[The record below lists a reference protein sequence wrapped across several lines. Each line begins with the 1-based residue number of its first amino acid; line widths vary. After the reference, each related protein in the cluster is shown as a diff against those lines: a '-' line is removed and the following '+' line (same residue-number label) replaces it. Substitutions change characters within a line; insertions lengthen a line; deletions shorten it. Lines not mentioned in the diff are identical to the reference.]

1 MDYYSPFMK
10 KASISILKAHLSR
23 YVDAVKSGEDVIV
36 TERGRPV
43 ARLSALDPR
52 REPEGRAAL
61 LVREGR
67 MRPPSRTGTALE
79 LLARSAGE
87 KPSVTDPEGRT
98 LAALLDERAE
108 GR

>member
-23 YVDAVKSGEDVIV
+23 YVDAVKSGEEVIV

-43 ARLSALDPR
+43 ARLTGLDVA
-52 REPEGRAAL
+52 REPDGRTAL

-67 MRPPSRTGTALE
+67 MRPPSHPGAIAE
-79 LLARSAGE
+79 LLARTGHPGRLVA
-87 KPSVTDPEGRT
+87 DPTGRS
-98 LAALLDERAE
+98 LAALLEERAE

>member
-1 MDYYSPFMK
+1 MK

-23 YVDAVKSGEDVIV
+23 YVDAVKSGEEIIV

-43 ARLSALDPR
+43 ARLSGLDPSAH
-52 REPEGRAAL
+52 PEGRTAL

-67 MRPPSRTGTALE
+67 MRGPGGGAPPPDGGGPRDPDGRSLAFLLE
-79 LLARSAGE
+79 
-87 KPSVTDPEGRT
+87 
-98 LAALLDERAE
+98 ERAE

>member
-1 MDYYSPFMK
+1 MK

-43 ARLSALDPR
+43 ARLSALDPA

-67 MRPPSRTGTALE
+67 MRPPAHQGAVAE
-79 LLARSAGE
+79 VLARAARAR
-87 KPSVTDPEGRT
+87 PDLADPEGRS
-98 LAALLDERAE
+98 LAALLEDRAK

>member
-1 MDYYSPFMK
+1 MK

-23 YVDAVKSGEDVIV
+23 YVDAVKSGEEVIV

-43 ARLSALDPR
+43 ARLSALDPGAH
-52 REPEGRAAL
+52 PDGRTAQ

-67 MRPPSRTGTALE
+67 MKAPAGPGSGPRTQD
-79 LLARSAGE
+79 SADSGL
-87 KPSVTDPEGRT
+87 PTDPQGRS
-98 LAALLDERAE
+98 LALLLEERAE

>member
-1 MDYYSPFMK
+1 MK

-43 ARLSALDPR
+43 ARLSALDPA

-67 MRPPSRTGTALE
+67 LRPPSRPGAVAE
-79 LLARSAGE
+79 LLARAAG
-87 KPSVTDPEGRT
+87 PRPDVADPEGRT

-108 GR
+108 ER

>member
-1 MDYYSPFMK
+1 MK

-43 ARLSALDPR
+43 ARLTALDPA

-67 MRPPSRTGTALE
+67 LRPPSRPGAVAE
-79 LLARSAGE
+79 ILARTAGMT
-87 KPSVTDPEGRT
+87 PGVADPEGRS
-98 LAALLDERAE
+98 LAALLDERVE